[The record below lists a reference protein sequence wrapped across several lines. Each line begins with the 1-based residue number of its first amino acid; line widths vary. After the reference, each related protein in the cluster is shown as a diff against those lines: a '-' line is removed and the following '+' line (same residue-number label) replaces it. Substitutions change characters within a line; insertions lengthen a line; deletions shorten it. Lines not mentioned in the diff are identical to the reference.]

1 MEESGNFLAVWL
13 QICVYLVDIVLEKK
27 IVGVQREIR
36 EWRVLWDNVN
46 KEQNTSVN
54 IMHLVMFME

>member
-13 QICVYLVDIVLEKK
+13 QICVYLVDIVWEKK